1 MRRNSRASLRCSVV
15 YKAEEQFILE
25 FEVKLTMN
33 YSKKKKEKKI
43 QASTCQPY
51 VFNLLP
57 MGTGAMYLAVMRNA
71 GYQIWGTRNI
81 AYM

>member
-33 YSKKKKEKKI
+33 YSKKKKEKKNPGFHLS
-43 QASTCQPY
+43 ALC
-51 VFNLLP
+51 F
-57 MGTGAMYLAVMRNA
+57 
-71 GYQIWGTRNI
+71 
-81 AYM
+81 